1 MGYVLALLSFDRVT
15 QASVP
20 LGHTRPLIN
29 LAARFVKLRPVYV
42 TILTTNAFYDRVQA
56 ELARNFDLEDDEA
69 AKRVRYVT

>member
-1 MGYVLALLSFDRVT
+1 M
-15 QASVP
+15 
-20 LGHTRPLIN
+20 
-29 LAARFVKLRPVYV
+29 AARFVKLRPVYV